1 MLLRFK
7 IIDVLNVLI
16 LAYLLALFFLY
27 PYGLPLIGSNNL
39 RVSDLFA
46 FPILGL
52 AIILLVHK
60 NKVYHYPILNSF
72 VLLFI
77 LFELLYPI
85 LGLFV
90 GYEGLGAI
98 GNTLRMA
105 LIWLPFY
112 LYILLSEP
120 PKVLELDRFLN
131 KVLRYSIVLNI
142 IYGVI
147 QIAVRIRMLPYSF
160 LITKHLE
167 PFAVDSHFRVVDGI
181 RASGFFVNTTGLS
194 VFAIL
199 SMSYFLA
206 SYIGKKKSWDGAFVL
221 LSFLA
226 LVLTTSRA
234 GVITAVII
242 LTVGWIFIP
251 NRGKLVSI
259 LIFLLMGVV
268 GYFIIDLYVG
278 TDVLFG
284 RFTRIIEGGAATDR
298 SFSHRT
304 ERLWPRVFQALESFE
319 FGTLVNA
326 VSKVG
331 LVDSG
336 YLTYYAQGKWP
347 FILALIIFLIGTLIK
362 SLNIFVDRAN
372 WANFLVLAIVIYL
385 SFTMVVLNP
394 LRSPFVI
401 FFLLFGLWM
410 AESHKSQHAKN

>member
-1 MLLRFK
+1 MLLRLK
-7 IIDVLNVLI
+7 LIDLINFLI
-16 LAYLLALFFLY
+16 LAYLLSLIFLY
-27 PYGLPLIGSNNL
+27 PYGVPLIGSNNL

-52 AIILLVHK
+52 GAILLIHK
-60 NKVYHYPILNSF
+60 NQVYHYPVLNSF
-72 VLLFI
+72 VLVFI

-85 LGLFV
+85 LGLLV

-112 LYILLSEP
+112 FYILLSEP
-120 PKVLELDRFLN
+120 SKVLNLDSFIN

-142 IYGVI
+142 IYGII
-147 QIAVRIRMLPYSF
+147 QIAVRVRMLPYSF
-160 LITKHLE
+160 LVTKHLE

-199 SMSYFLA
+199 CMSYFLA
-206 SYIGKKKSWDGAFVL
+206 RYIGKKSTMDAAFVL

-226 LVLTTSRA
+226 LILTTSRA
-234 GVITAVII
+234 GVLTALII
-242 LTVGWIFIP
+242 LGVGWFFIP
-251 NRGKLVSI
+251 NKGKLVSV
-259 LIFLLMGVV
+259 LIFLFAGLI
-268 GYFIIDLYVG
+268 GYLVIDYYVG
-278 TDVLFG
+278 TDILFG
-284 RFTRIIEGGAATDR
+284 RFSRLLEGGATADR

-304 ERLWPRVFQALESFE
+304 ERIWPKVFQALESFE

-326 VSKVG
+326 VNKVG

-347 FILALIIFLIGTLIK
+347 FIVILILFLLGTLIK
-362 SLNIFVDRAN
+362 SLNILVDRSN
-372 WANFLVLAIVIYL
+372 WANFLVLSVVIYL
-385 SFTMVVLNP
+385 SFTLVVLNP
-394 LRSPFVI
+394 MRSPFVI

-410 AESHKSQHAKN
+410 AESHQARHAKN

>member
-7 IIDVLNVLI
+7 IIDILNFLV
-16 LAYLLALFFLY
+16 LAYLLSLIFLY

-46 FPILGL
+46 FPILGM
-52 AIILLVHK
+52 AIILLIYK
-60 NKVYHYPILNSF
+60 NKIYHYPILNSF
-72 VLLFI
+72 VLIFI
-77 LFELLYPI
+77 LFELAYPI
-85 LGLFV
+85 LGLLV

-112 LYILLSEP
+112 FYILLSEP
-120 PKVLELDRFLN
+120 LKVQDLDKFLN
-131 KVLRYSIVLNI
+131 IVLRYSIILNI

-147 QIAVRIRMLPYSF
+147 QIAVRIRMLPNSF

-199 SMSYFLA
+199 AMSYFLA
-206 SYIGKKKSWDGAFVL
+206 SYIGKKNSWDGAFVL

-226 LVLTTSRA
+226 LILTTSRA
-234 GVITAVII
+234 GVITAFFI
-242 LTVGWIFIP
+242 LAVGWMFIP

-259 LIFLLMGVV
+259 LIFLLMGIM
-268 GYFIIDLYVG
+268 GYVIIDYYVG
-278 TDVLFG
+278 TEILFG
-284 RFTRIIEGGAATDR
+284 RFTRLLEGGAATDR

-304 ERLWPRVFQALESFE
+304 ERIWPKVFQALEPFE

-326 VSKVG
+326 VTKVG

-336 YLTYYAQGKWP
+336 YLTYYAQGKWL
-347 FILALIIFLIGTLIK
+347 FVLVLIIFLLGTLVK
-362 SLNIFVDRAN
+362 SLNIFWDRSN
-372 WANFLVLAIVIYL
+372 WGNFLVLSVVIYL
-385 SFTMVVLNP
+385 GFTMVVLNP
-394 LRSPFVI
+394 IRSPFVI
-401 FFLLFGLWM
+401 FFLLFGLWL
-410 AESHKSQHAKN
+410 AESHHLKNAKN